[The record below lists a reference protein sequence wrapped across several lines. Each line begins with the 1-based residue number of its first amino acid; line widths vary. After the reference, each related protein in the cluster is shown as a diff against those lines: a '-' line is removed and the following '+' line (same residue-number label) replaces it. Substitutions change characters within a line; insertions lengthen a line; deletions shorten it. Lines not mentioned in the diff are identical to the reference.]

1 MNHLLENLL
10 TASFHGSIVILAV
23 MIARLILRKTPKK
36 YICLLWLLAGIR
48 LLLPV
53 QVRSDLSLQP
63 VIVLP
68 NWLHGA
74 QWTVILPWLWGS
86 VALCFGIYSIVSY
99 RKLKNQVRE
108 AVRIRGGWE
117 SDRIETAF
125 ILGFIKPRIYIP
137 MGMSKQARKHILDH
151 ERAHLDKGDHWIKMI
166 GFLALALHWFNPL
179 VWAAYILL
187 CRDIEMACDER
198 IVQFMEPEERKSYSA
213 ALLQCSAARMHFA
226 SPVAFGE
233 ISVKQR
239 ILAVLNYKKHG
250 FWMGL
255 CGVLAIAFVTLCL
268 MTSPSGEK
276 EPPLTPQQ
284 QAQQDSMEQSRLDL
298 ESVFEKEE
306 FQYEISASEDSGRFL
321 WNVKLRKL
329 GQDTIWL
336 YTPSG
341 RVDVTEG
348 RMERGG
354 VHYAW
359 QNGKWI
365 RTDTADTRF
374 EEWLNLI
381 RWDPETV
388 EFVSEEEFE
397 DRIERN
403 FTALWEGEDKTVHT
417 ATMVCGYSKDGVL
430 QGMYVYQPDDAHAD
444 RLHLVLTPID
454 VLLGYGMT
462 VEELFAQAD
471 AAVGEG
477 TVSSEELEEQ
487 AELDSWG
494 IHFRVDD
501 DRLTGYGSDVAYSQ
515 DEFGFGEI
523 HTTEAYWIER
533 KVDGYWEKVPTVT
546 EPSWREGNLGVG
558 VRATFG
564 YLDWSVLYGKLEAGL
579 YRLGKNF
586 TCYDWGSG
594 YNRTQAIYSE
604 FTIHEEVNSDSPEA
618 AAAVERCYAAWEEV
632 AAREHVH
639 FKTSWSGLEETW
651 INGGNYLK
659 ISQFGQ
665 DEQIPEN
672 NGRVDINAVWNGVGY
687 TQVRED
693 PNRRGSQ
700 VIGMQLSTLDAQGA
714 VWEHSFAD
722 DPCTT
727 FNARTNKTA
736 SFPEGIGVISDEMV
750 RFVLSWRNGGDQE
763 DNTCL
768 LTYFFDEEGKL
779 IRMEWKAL
787 WFAFSGEQHMEEPYW
802 AEVYDTSPEEIDA
815 VIKSYTKDLIVESFS
830 WADAKAKYTD
840 EAFNIRETDFVN
852 NGGNS
857 ISGCIDAA
865 KLALKEYPNLGEYL
879 TVTVFRDTDAGMWKV
894 TIKSYVDYQATMGY
908 RDIYLTDDGQ
918 TKLLVYEG
926 PLGYD
931 EPRK

>member
-1 MNHLLENLL
+1 MTHMLENLL

-23 MIARLILRKTPKK
+23 IAARLILRRTPKK
-36 YICLLWLLAGIR
+36 YICLLWLLAFIR

-53 QVRSDLSLQP
+53 QIKSDLSLQP
-63 VIVLP
+63 QIAIPAGLP
-68 NWLHGA
+68 DARWTALIPWIWGA
-74 QWTVILPWLWGS
+74 
-86 VALCFGIYSIVSY
+86 VALCFGIYSVVSY
-99 RKLKNQVRE
+99 VRLKKQVRE

-117 SDRIETAF
+117 SDRIDTAF

-137 MGMSKQARKHILDH
+137 MGMSKQARNHILEH
-151 ERAHLDKGDHWIKMI
+151 ERTHLDKGDHWIKMI

-179 VWAAYILL
+179 VWLAYILL

-198 IVQFMEPEERKSYSA
+198 VVQFMEPEERKSYSA
-213 ALLQCSAARMHFA
+213 ALLQCSAKQAHFV

-233 ISVKQR
+233 VSVKQR

-298 ESVFEKEE
+298 EAVFGREE
-306 FQYEISASEDSGRFL
+306 FQYELTASEDSGRVL
-321 WNVKLRKL
+321 WTVRLRKL
-329 GQDTIWL
+329 GQDTMWQYI
-336 YTPSG
+336 PSSSP
-341 RVDVTEG
+341 DVTEG

-354 VHYAW
+354 IHYAW
-359 QNGKWI
+359 QKDCWVQ
-365 RTDTADTRF
+365 TDAADTRF
-374 EEWLNLI
+374 EEWLDMV
-381 RWDPETV
+381 RWDESTV
-388 EFVSEEEFE
+388 EFVSEEEYEEGF
-397 DRIERN
+397 ERN

-417 ATMVCGYSKDGVL
+417 VTMKCGYSKDGTL
-430 QGMYVYQPDDAHAD
+430 QSLWIFQPDHEYAD
-444 RLHLVLTPID
+444 RLHFVLTPID
-454 VLLGYGMT
+454 VLLGIGRT
-462 VEELFAQAD
+462 VEELFAEAD
-471 AAVGEG
+471 SLIAEG
-477 TVSSEELEEQ
+477 TVSSEALEEQ

-523 HTTEAYWIER
+523 HTTEAYWIE
-533 KVDGYWEKVPTVT
+533 KYVDGNWEKVPTIA
-546 EPSWREGNLGVG
+546 EPSWPEGNLGVG

-768 LTYFFDEEGKL
+768 LTYYFDEAGKL

-787 WFAFSGEQHMEEPYW
+787 WYAFSGEQHMEEPYW

-815 VIKSYTKDLIVESFS
+815 VIKSYTEDLIVESFS

-852 NGGNS
+852 NGGNT
-857 ISGCIDAA
+857 IAGALDAA
-865 KLALKEYPNLGEYL
+865 KLALKEYPNLGDYL